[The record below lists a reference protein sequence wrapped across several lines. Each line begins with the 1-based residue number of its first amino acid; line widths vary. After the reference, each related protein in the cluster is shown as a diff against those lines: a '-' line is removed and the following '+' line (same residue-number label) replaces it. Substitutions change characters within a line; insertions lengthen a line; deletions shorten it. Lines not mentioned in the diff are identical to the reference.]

1 MRDPTTCVRRRTG
14 RPCPFARTRQRV
26 GCLCDWRPLVARAK
40 AAADKEAQAVLEMAE
55 LKAKNSRRLSENRLA
70 EARKTRQ
77 STKYR
82 EQKEIHAQVG
92 LAIDEV
98 LRQFVLELAGL
109 SFVAVGQLHDRDA
122 VSRRKDQ
129 LSIFQTTMSFITA
142 LIRMQ
147 ESLEEKYNLKK
158 ADVKEGRGTTSS
170 CYVMQTV

>member
-1 MRDPTTCVRRRTG
+1 MEEQKPIDLSQYAENVVS
-14 RPCPFARTRQRV
+14 FENSV
-26 GCLCDWRPLVARAK
+26 VARAR

-55 LKAKNSRRLSENRLA
+55 LKAKNSRRLSEVRLA

-92 LAIDEV
+92 LAIEEA

-158 ADVKEGRGTTSS
+158 ADVKEGRGDNVKLLRDANRLMKTASK
-170 CYVMQTV
+170 